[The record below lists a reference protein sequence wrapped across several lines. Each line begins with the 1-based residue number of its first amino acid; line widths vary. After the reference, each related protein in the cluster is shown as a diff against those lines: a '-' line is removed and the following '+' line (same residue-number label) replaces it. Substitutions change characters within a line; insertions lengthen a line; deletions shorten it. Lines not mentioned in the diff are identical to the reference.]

1 MAVQAAGQR
10 PRSRGEGLHRG
21 ETLTAYLFIA
31 PYLVIA
37 SIFTVGLL
45 AYAFYISFSNMQST
59 LQRDVQLVGFQNYI
73 EAFTNRDFRIS
84 LINVFWYFLFVTSLQ
99 TVIAILL
106 AITLNQRLKGQR
118 LFRTL
123 FYAPSVTSS
132 VVMSMIFL
140 WLYLPSGFINYGLG
154 MVGLPDNTAW
164 LRNPNGLIQN
174 FASLFGV
181 QITNT
186 FLRGPSIAWTAIM
199 FMNVYS
205 TAPSL
210 MLLFLVALQDIPEQV
225 YEAASIDGA
234 TGMRQFFS
242 ITLPLL
248 RPSIVLVVVLGTIGT
263 FQVFDQVALMTKG
276 GPLNTTLT
284 PAYLIY
290 TKTLGQATS
299 ADAALGAAMA
309 FILAA
314 IIFAITYL
322 QRRYI
327 ESGTERF

>member
-1 MAVQAAGQR
+1 MAAQAVRQP
-10 PRSRGEGLHRG
+10 PRQRGEGLHRG

-31 PYLVIA
+31 PYLLIA
-37 SIFTVGLL
+37 SIFTIGLL
-45 AYAFYISFSNMQST
+45 VYAFYISFSNMTST
-59 LQRDVQLVGFQNYI
+59 LQRSVQIVGIQNYI
-73 EAFTNRDFRIS
+73 EAFSNRDFRTS
-84 LINVFWYFLFVTSLQ
+84 LINVFWYFLLVTSLQ
-99 TVIAILL
+99 TVAAIML

-123 FYAPSVTSS
+123 FYAPSVTST

-154 MVGLPDNTAW
+154 LVGLPDNTAW

-174 FASLFGV
+174 FMSLFGV
-181 QITNT
+181 QVTNP

-210 MLLFLVALQDIPEQV
+210 MLLFLVALQDIPDSI
-225 YEAASIDGA
+225 YEAAAIDGA

-242 ITLPLL
+242 VTLPLL

-263 FQVFDQVALMTKG
+263 FQVFDQVSLMTKG

-299 ADAALGAAMA
+299 ADASLAAAMA

-314 IIFAITYL
+314 IIFIITYL

-327 ESGTERF
+327 EAGTERY

>member
-1 MAVQAAGQR
+1 MAVQAAVQR
-10 PRSRGEGLHRG
+10 PRSRGEGMRRG
-21 ETLTAYLFIA
+21 EALTAYLFIA
-31 PYLVIA
+31 PYLIIA

-45 AYAFYISFSNMQST
+45 VYAFYISFSNMTST
-59 LQRDVQLVGFQNYI
+59 LQRDVELVGIQNYI
-73 EAFTNRDFRIS
+73 EAFTNREFRIS
-84 LINVFWYFLFVTSLQ
+84 LINVFWYFLIVTSLQ

-106 AITLNQRLKGQR
+106 AVILNQRLKGQR

-154 MVGLPDNTAW
+154 MVGLPDNMAW

-181 QITNT
+181 EITNS

-210 MLLFLVALQDIPEQV
+210 MLLFLVALQDIPDQV

-284 PAYLIY
+284 PAFLIY

-314 IIFAITYL
+314 IIFLITYL